1 MIKLIIKLV
10 SIVLLFVTT
19 ILFGQRKEAAMFS
32 ANVNYETKNFVA
44 AEENYRTAT
53 AEAKPKLGVANY
65 NLGTTIYKQNK
76 IAEAENSFK
85 IAIKNATTKEEK
97 HKSFHNLGNAF
108 MQAKNYQGALEA
120 YKNALRNNPQDDE
133 TRYNFALAK
142 KMLEQNPP
150 KKDDKDKD
158 KKDQDKKDEDKKD
171 QDKKDQD
178 KKDNKKDNKKDKGNN
193 EKENQKQKEP
203 QGQNKQ
209 QIENLLKAMENAEK
223 KEQEKRNAQK
233 IKAQPVKTD
242 KDW

>member
-178 KKDNKKDNKKDKGNN
+178 KKDNKKDKGNN

-223 KEQEKRNAQK
+223 KVQEKRNAQK

>member
-19 ILFGQRKEAAMFS
+19 LLFGQRKEAAMFS
-32 ANVNYETKNFVA
+32 ANANYESKNFVA

-108 MQAKNYQGALEA
+108 MQAKNYQGAVEA

-150 KKDDKDKD
+150 KKDDKKDDKVKKDDKDKD

-171 QDKKDQD
+171 QDKKD
-178 KKDNKKDNKKDKGNN
+178 KGDN
-193 EKENQKQKEP
+193 EKENQKPKEP

-223 KEQEKRNAQK
+223 KVQEKRNAQK

>member
-108 MQAKNYQGALEA
+108 MQAKNHQGALEA

-133 TRYNFALAK
+133 TRYNFA
-142 KMLEQNPP
+142 
-150 KKDDKDKD
+150 
-158 KKDQDKKDEDKKD
+158 
-171 QDKKDQD
+171 
-178 KKDNKKDNKKDKGNN
+178 
-193 EKENQKQKEP
+193 
-203 QGQNKQ
+203 
-209 QIENLLKAMENAEK
+209 
-223 KEQEKRNAQK
+223 
-233 IKAQPVKTD
+233 
-242 KDW
+242 